1 MRWTNR
7 IGFLTLIIG
16 GACLLAYEYSHATRD
31 DDSAPCPTDEH
42 AEPPVVRVKAV
53 PLTKGF
59 VQEPLMA
66 YGTVVAALGKSQV
79 ISVPF
84 ECRVLQTFVTPGESV
99 ETGKLLMQIEPSSET
114 QLLMKQ
120 ARSELQAALQA
131 AQLAREGFNM
141 KLTTRQDLNA
151 AEQRLKTAQTALQT
165 LIDRG
170 GAEPS
175 KLLATAPGVVTQINA
190 QAGQTAAAGSS
201 LLEIVGQKQINVRVG
216 IEFEDVGNLHV
227 GQDVLITPVHNGQ
240 GRQAAGKVQLITQQV
255 NPQTRL
261 IDVYVSPQADTRLML
276 NEYVRCQ
283 ANLAAQQALVVPRSA
298 ILPDED
304 HHVLYTVDQRRAI
317 KHTIEIG
324 IENERQV
331 QIFGE
336 KLEPGQLVVVVGNSE
351 LQDGMAVEVEQGQ

>member
-1 MRWTNR
+1 MRWGNR
-7 IGFLTLIIG
+7 IGWLTLIVG
-16 GACLLAYEYSHATRD
+16 GACLLAYEYSRATRN
-31 DDSAPCPTDEH
+31 DDSTPAPTDER
-42 AEPPVVRVKAV
+42 ANAPVVRIKTV
-53 PLTKGF
+53 PLAKELI
-59 VQEPLMA
+59 QEPLVA

-120 ARSELQAALQA
+120 ARSELQAAQQA
-131 AQLAREGFNM
+131 EQLAREGFNM

-190 QAGQTAAAGSS
+190 QAGQTAAAGSP

-240 GRQAAGKVQLITQQV
+240 GRQAAGQVQLITQQV

-261 IDVYVSPQADTRLML
+261 IDVYVSPQVDTRLML

-283 ANLAAQQALVVPRSA
+283 ANLAAHKALVVPRSA
-298 ILPDED
+298 VLPEED
-304 HHVLYTVDQRRAI
+304 HHILYTVDHGRAL
-317 KHTIEIG
+317 KRTIEIG
-324 IENERQV
+324 VENDRQV
-331 QIFGE
+331 QVFSE
-336 KLEPGQLVVVVGNSE
+336 KLEPGQLVVIVGNSE
-351 LQDGMAVEVEQGQ
+351 LQDGMAVEAERGQ

>member
-1 MRWTNR
+1 MRWANR
-7 IGFLTLIIG
+7 IGWLTLIVSC
-16 GACLLAYEYSHATRD
+16 ACLLAYEYSHATRN
-31 DDSAPCPTDEH
+31 DDSTPSPPNEH
-42 AEPPVVRVKAV
+42 ADAPIVRVKTV
-53 PLTKGF
+53 PLAKELI
-59 VQEPLMA
+59 QEPLVA
-66 YGTVVAALGKSQV
+66 YGTVVAALGKSRI
-79 ISVPF
+79 ISVLF

-114 QLLMKQ
+114 QLLIKQ
-120 ARSELQAALQA
+120 ARSELQAAQQA

-151 AEQRLKTAQTALQT
+151 AELRLKTAQTALQN
-165 LIDRG
+165 LVDRG

-190 QAGQTAAAGSS
+190 QAGQTAAAGSP

-216 IEFEDVGNLHV
+216 IEFEDIGNVHV
-227 GQDVLITPVHNGQ
+227 GQEVAITPVHNGQ
-240 GRQAAGKVQLITQQV
+240 GRKATGKVQLITQQV

-261 IDVYVSPQADTRLML
+261 IDVYVSPQTDTRLML

-283 ANLAAQQALVVPRSA
+283 ANLAARQALVVPRSA
-298 ILPDED
+298 ILPEED
-304 HHVLYTVDQRRAI
+304 HHVLYTVDRGRAI

-324 IENERQV
+324 IENERRV

-336 KLEPGQLVVVVGNSE
+336 KLQPGQPVVVVGNSE
-351 LQDGMAVEVEQGQ
+351 LQDGMAVEVEHGQ

>member
-1 MRWTNR
+1 MRWVNR
-7 IGFLTLIIG
+7 IGWLTLIVG
-16 GACLLAYEYSHATRD
+16 GACLLAYEYLHATRS
-31 DDSAPCPTDEH
+31 DDSAPSPTDEH
-42 AEPPVVRVKAV
+42 ADAPVVRVKAV
-53 PLTKGF
+53 PLTRELI
-59 VQEPLMA
+59 QERLVA

-84 ECRVLQTFVTPGESV
+84 ECHVLQAFVTPGESV
-99 ETGKLLMQIEPSSET
+99 ETGKLLMQIEPSSQT
-114 QLLMKQ
+114 QLLTKQ
-120 ARSELQAALQA
+120 ARSELQAAEQA

-165 LIDRG
+165 FIDRG
-170 GAEPS
+170 SAEPS

-216 IEFEDVGNLHV
+216 IEFEDIGYLHV

-261 IDVYVSPQADTRLML
+261 IDVYVAPQADTKLML

-298 ILPDED
+298 VSPEED
-304 HHVLYTVDQRRAI
+304 HHVLYTVDHGRAI

-324 IENERQV
+324 IENDRQV
-331 QIFGE
+331 QILGDT
-336 KLEPGQLVVVVGNSE
+336 LEPGQLVAIVGNSE
-351 LQDGMAVEVEQGQ
+351 LQNGIAVEVEPGQ